1 MGFGRELKQER
12 ESWRDM
18 SKREPK
24 GHGDGLDT
32 GFKEM
37 EKSQLTFQVFH
48 LEAWQNGDLPEKG

>member
-1 MGFGRELKQER
+1 
-12 ESWRDM
+12 M